1 MGVAGVDNSCLGL
14 RQDRERKRRW
24 DIVNTFGNTSRGT
37 SVYGMSAAELMF
49 REQHGHANR
58 NYSVAL
64 RDLKYLCYDLGYWLG
79 PELEGAEMSLRN
91 GTGYFT
97 FRDFVSW

>member
-1 MGVAGVDNSCLGL
+1 LPSLTGQ
-14 RQDRERKRRW
+14 QDRERKRRW
-24 DIVNTFGNTSRGT
+24 DILNTFGNTSASTGG
-37 SVYGMSAAELMF
+37 YGISAAELMF
-49 REQHGHANR
+49 REKHGHANR
-58 NYSVAL
+58 NYTVAL

-97 FRDFVSW
+97 FRDFISW

>member
-1 MGVAGVDNSCLGL
+1 
-14 RQDRERKRRW
+14 
-24 DIVNTFGNTSRGT
+24 
-37 SVYGMSAAELMF
+37 MF
-49 REQHGHANR
+49 REKHGHANR
-58 NYSVAL
+58 NYTVAL

-97 FRDFVSW
+97 FRDFISW